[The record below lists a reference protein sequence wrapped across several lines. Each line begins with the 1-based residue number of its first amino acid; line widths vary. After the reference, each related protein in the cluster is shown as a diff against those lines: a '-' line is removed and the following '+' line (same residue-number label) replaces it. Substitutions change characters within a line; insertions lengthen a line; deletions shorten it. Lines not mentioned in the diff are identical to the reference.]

1 MNTMPPPRYRIMERG
16 RRLITVDTATATE
29 VGLAAQL
36 GGDPVF
42 MVSPV
47 TSLTDLRPHSH
58 AGEAAYT
65 PAEPKR
71 APQVIRAQ
79 MAGPTKPPA
88 MTGRWVVV
96 LVGVMALIGFLIMT
110 SLWIVVVLLLMNGT
124 TRGWL
129 AKGLK
134 PLAIRIKEWAAG
146 A

>member
-1 MNTMPPPRYRIMERG
+1 MNTMPPPRYRILERG

-29 VGLAAQL
+29 VGLASRL
-36 GGDPVF
+36 GDDPVF

-58 AGEAAYT
+58 AGEAPFT
-65 PAEPKR
+65 PTPSQS
-71 APQVIRAQ
+71 APQIIRAQ
-79 MAGPTKPPA
+79 MPGTAKPTA
-88 MTGRWVVV
+88 MTGRWAIV
-96 LVGVMALIGFLIMT
+96 LAGCIAMIGFLIMT
-110 SLWIVVVLLLMNGT
+110 SLWIVVVLLLINGT

-129 AKGLK
+129 AKALK